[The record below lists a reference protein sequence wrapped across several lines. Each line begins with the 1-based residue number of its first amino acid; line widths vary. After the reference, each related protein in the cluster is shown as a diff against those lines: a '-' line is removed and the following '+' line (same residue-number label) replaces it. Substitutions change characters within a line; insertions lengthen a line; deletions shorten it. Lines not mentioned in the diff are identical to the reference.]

1 MTMLVSGLFGTGAA
15 AGGAA
20 AGTGLSASS
29 LLSGIATVGGVLAA
43 MGAGNAQAESY
54 KAQAFTSDM
63 EAENEKAQSLQRT
76 TAMKRELA
84 RILGENDVNY
94 AAAGID
100 LSGGVAAEAR
110 QTAEKRAAQEISIDR
125 SMADAKKA
133 MLKAQAATYRR
144 LASQARTT
152 GFLNAIAAL

>member
-1 MTMLVSGLFGTGAA
+1 MTMLISGLMG
-15 AGGAA
+15 GGAA
-20 AGTGLSASS
+20 AGAAGTGISASS
-29 LLSGIATVGGVLAA
+29 LLSGVATVGGMLAA
-43 MGAGNAQAESY
+43 IGAGNAQAESY

-100 LSGGVAAEAR
+100 LSGGVAAEAG
-110 QTAEKRAAQEISIDR
+110 QSAEKRASQEISIDR
-125 SMADAKKA
+125 SMADAKAA
-133 MLKAQAATYRR
+133 MLRAQAASYRR
-144 LASQARTT
+144 LASQAKTT
-152 GFLNAIAAL
+152 GFLNALGALR

>member
-1 MTMLVSGLFGTGAA
+1 MTMLVTTLLG

-20 AGTGLSASS
+20 TAGAGLSASG

-43 MGAGNAQAESY
+43 IGAGKAQSESF

-76 TAMKRELA
+76 TAMKRELS

-94 AAAGID
+94 ASAGID
-100 LSGGVAAEAR
+100 ISGGVAQEAR
-110 QTAEKRAAQEISIDR
+110 GSAETRAAQEISIDR
-125 SMADAKKA
+125 SMADAKSA
-133 MLKAQAATYRR
+133 MLKANAASYRR
-144 LASQARTT
+144 MAKQAKST